1 MYTDIPNKIQSVFL
15 KQIDG
20 RLYVKLPKEC
30 VWKLNELN
38 LTSIHCHYDA
48 GNYYMNIAS
57 FSEPEIINVL
67 ANIPIESDQFR
78 H

>member
-1 MYTDIPNKIQSVFL
+1 MHTETSNKIQSVFL
-15 KQIDG
+15 KLYDG

-30 VWKLNELN
+30 VQKLNELN
-38 LTSIHCHYDA
+38 LTPVYCHYDA

-67 ANIPIESDQFR
+67 TNIPIESDQF

>member
-1 MYTDIPNKIQSVFL
+1 MYTDIPNKTQSVFL

-38 LTSIHCHYDA
+38 LTSIYCHYDA

-67 ANIPIESDQFR
+67 TNIPIESDQFR

>member
-38 LTSIHCHYDA
+38 LTSIYCHYDA

-67 ANIPIESDQFR
+67 TNIPIESDKFK

>member
-1 MYTDIPNKIQSVFL
+1 MYTDIPNKIHSVFL
-15 KQIDG
+15 KLYYG
-20 RLYVKLPKEC
+20 CLYVKLPKEC
-30 VWKLNELN
+30 VQKLNELN
-38 LTSIHCHYDA
+38 LTSIYCHYDA